1 MSDDTRKTSVKENTL
16 PDAAAAAAA
25 AGATAAFCPSAAGAA
40 DPPLR
45 LNPW

>member
-1 MSDDTRKTSVKENTL
+1 MSDDTRKTSVEENTL
-16 PDAAAAAAA
+16 PDAAAAAGAA
-25 AGATAAFCPSAAGAA
+25 AAFCPSAAGAA

>member
-16 PDAAAAAAA
+16 PDAA